1 MKRPKNDLVEIFG
14 HSPTDHSES
23 ARRLWAIGACPF
35 TRSPCTKTNH
45 DSTVVYGTCSVTTT
59 GGTCIICPNRMYCDD
74 YATLKRIAT
83 EAFGPNPEFVMYG
96 EYVERRSEDGLFIIP
111 LGHGSGKE
119 VKLGRQMS
127 MDWVLAVVD
136 NGELI
141 QYVGVEVQS
150 IDITG
155 NYRDAW
161 YAYKHLDPKISTTI
175 PKSGHGLNWANVHKR
190 LIPQIIRKGLI
201 YSRSD
206 LVHHGLFFMVPEV
219 VYQKFEGVIGA
230 DIRGDHLDSP
240 HTLTV
245 HTYELGEER
254 EPGTIRPLIAVRS
267 LKLSLDEFSQRF
279 INGPNLPAA
288 IELDNAIRRSL
299 GCR

>member
-1 MKRPKNDLVEIFG
+1 
-14 HSPTDHSES
+14 
-23 ARRLWAIGACPF
+23 
-35 TRSPCTKTNH
+35 
-45 DSTVVYGTCSVTTT
+45 
-59 GGTCIICPNRMYCDD
+59 MYCDD
-74 YATLKRIAT
+74 YATLKRIAH

-96 EYVERRSEDGLFIIP
+96 EYVERRNENGLFIVP

-119 VKLGRQMS
+119 VKLGQRMS

-136 NGELI
+136 NGKLI

-161 YAYKHLDPKISTTI
+161 YAYKHLDPNVATTI

-201 YSRSD
+201 YSRSE
-206 LVHHGLFFMVPEV
+206 LVNHGLFFIVPEV
-219 VYQKFEGVIGA
+219 VYQRFEGVIGA

-254 EPGTIRPLIAVRS
+254 EAGTIRPLVAVRS

-288 IELDNAIRRSL
+288 TELDNAIRRSL